1 MADPIRVLHV
11 IDKFSM
17 DGVNPSSCSRLF
29 AQWIPLH
36 NKEKFQVDVVGL
48 RPKDASGAYLEQH
61 GIKVYYI
68 EEGKYSPK
76 NINAI
81 AEIARKGNYD
91 ILHLH
96 GYSSA
101 NFGRLAGKK
110 SGAKTIVHEH
120 AVLKVL
126 PHQYIIDWL
135 LRNKGDVGLGVSKA
149 VKEFMVKGRS
159 VPSDAIDVI
168 WNGIPIQEFTRIDAG
183 KVAQFRESLDVP
195 NDAFLIGTVTRLR
208 EEKGNKYLLDAFAEI
223 AKSNSNVYLVLVGD
237 GPLKAE
243 LQQQAHTLN
252 VAARIRFTGF
262 VADIPVALGALDLV
276 VIPSLREGFGL
287 ALVEAMAA
295 GKPIVASYVGG
306 MRELAENERN
316 ALMTPPADVSA
327 LVQAINRL
335 INDVPFR
342 TKISAQAR
350 KDAEQYSIEKNV
362 EKLEELYTRM
372 TNGRKE

>member
-36 NKEKFQVDVVGL
+36 DKEKFQVDVAGL

-61 GIKVYYI
+61 GIKVFYI

-81 AEIARKGNYD
+81 AEIARNGKYD

-135 LRNKGDVGLGVSKA
+135 LRNKGDVGLGVSRA
-149 VKEFMVKGRS
+149 VKEFMVNGRS
-159 VPSDAIDVI
+159 VPSEAIDVI
-168 WNGIPIQEFTRIDAG
+168 WNGIPIQEFTRIDAA
-183 KVAQFRESLDVP
+183 KVAQFHESLDVP
-195 NDAFLIGTVTRLR
+195 ENAFLIGTVTRLR
-208 EEKGNKYLLDAFAEI
+208 EEKGNKYLIEAFAEI
-223 AKSNSNVYLVLVGD
+223 AKTNPDVYLVLFGD

-243 LQQQAHTLN
+243 LQQQANTLN
-252 VAARIRFTGF
+252 VAACVRFTGF

-276 VIPSLREGFGL
+276 AIPSLREGFGL

-295 GKPIVASYVGG
+295 GKPIVASNVGG

-316 ALMTPPADVSA
+316 ALMIPPADTSVLIA
-327 LVQAINRL
+327 AMTRL
-335 INDVPFR
+335 INDKALRVQ
-342 TKISAQAR
+342 ISAQA
-350 KDAEQYSIEKNV
+350 KEDAAQYSIEKNV
-362 EKLEELYTRM
+362 EKLEALYTRM

>member
-36 NKEKFQVDVVGL
+36 DKNKFQIDVAGL
-48 RPKDASGAYLEQH
+48 RPRDAAGVFLEQH
-61 GIKVYYI
+61 GIKVFYI

-76 NINAI
+76 NIKAI
-81 AEIARKGNYD
+81 AELAKKGNYD

-126 PHQYIIDWL
+126 PHQFVIDWL
-135 LRNKGDVGLGVSKA
+135 LRNKSDVGLGVSNA
-149 VKEFMVKGRS
+149 VKDFMMKGRS
-159 VPSDAIDVI
+159 LPEDRIEVI
-168 WNGIPIQEFTRIDAG
+168 WNGIPLEEFSQPDDK
-183 KVAQFRESLDVP
+183 KVREFRNNLGLPDEAYIL
-195 NDAFLIGTVTRLR
+195 GTVTRLR
-208 EEKGNKYLLDAFAEI
+208 EEKGDKYLLDAFAEI
-223 AKSNSNVYLVLVGD
+223 AEAHPPVFLVLIGD
-237 GPLKAE
+237 GPLKDQLSE
-243 LQQQAHTLN
+243 QTHKLGIGDR
-252 VAARIRFTGF
+252 VIFTGF
-262 VADIPVALGALDLV
+262 VADVPVALNALDLIA
-276 VIPSLREGFGL
+276 IPSLREGFGL

-306 MRELAENERN
+306 MRELAENEKN
-316 ALMTPPADVSA
+316 ALMVPPADAKELASA
-327 LVQAINRL
+327 LQRL
-335 INDVPFR
+335 LSDKKLR
-342 TKISAQAR
+342 ELLSQQAR
-350 KDAEQYSIEKNV
+350 ADSAKFSIEKNV
-362 EKLEELYTRM
+362 DALEKLYEQVV
-372 TNGRKE
+372 N

>member
-1 MADPIRVLHV
+1 MAEPIRILHV

-36 NKEKFQVDVVGL
+36 DKNKFQIDVAGL
-48 RPKDASGAYLEQH
+48 RPRDAAGAFLEQH
-61 GIKVYYI
+61 GIKVFYI

-81 AEIARKGNYD
+81 AELAKKGGYD

-126 PHQYIIDWL
+126 PHQFVIDWL
-135 LRNKGDVGLGVSKA
+135 LRKKSDVGLGVSKA
-149 VKEFMVKGRS
+149 VKEFMMKGRS
-159 VPSDAIDVI
+159 VPEEKIEVI
-168 WNGIPIQEFTRIDAG
+168 WNGIPLEEFAETDAA
-183 KVAQFRESLDVP
+183 KVAAFRKNLNLPKE
-195 NDAFLIGTVTRLR
+195 AFIIGTVTRLR
-208 EEKGNKYLLDAFAEI
+208 QEKGNHILIEAFAKI
-223 AKSNSNVYLVLVGD
+223 AASHPSAQLVLIGD
-237 GPLKAE
+237 GPQKDE
-243 LQQQAHTLN
+243 LSQLAGKLG
-252 VAARIRFTGF
+252 VANRVVFAGF
-262 VADIPVALGALDLV
+262 VSEVPVALNALDV
-276 VIPSLREGFGL
+276 VAIPSLREGFGL

-295 GKPIVASYVGG
+295 GKPIVASFVGG

-316 ALMTPPADVSA
+316 ALMVPPGDADA
-327 LVQAINRL
+327 LAAGLQRL
-335 INDVPFR
+335 IDDEKLQKKLSR
-342 TKISAQAR
+342 QAR
-350 KDAEQYSIEKNV
+350 EDSARFSIEKNV
-362 EKLEELYTRM
+362 QALEKLYSSMVGETA
-372 TNGRKE
+372 

>member
-36 NKEKFQVDVVGL
+36 DKNKFQIDVAGL
-48 RPKDASGAYLEQH
+48 RQKDSAGEFLEQH

-81 AEIARKGNYD
+81 ADLAKKGNYD

-126 PHQYIIDWL
+126 PHQYLIDWL
-135 LRNKGDVGLGVSKA
+135 LRNKGDVGLGVSQA
-149 VKEFMVKGRS
+149 VKEFMMKGRS
-159 VPSDAIDVI
+159 VPEKKIEVI
-168 WNGIPIQEFTRIDAG
+168 WNGIPIEEFTNIEIE
-183 KVAQFRESLDVP
+183 KVAEFRKGLDVP
-195 NDAFLIGTVTRLR
+195 EDAFIIGTVTRLR
-208 EEKGNKYLLDAFAEI
+208 EEKGNKYLLEAFA
-223 AKSNSNVYLVLVGD
+223 AVAQSNPNIYLVLIGD
-237 GPLKAE
+237 GPLKNE
-243 LQQQAHTLN
+243 LVEQAKALGI
-252 VAARIRFTGF
+252 VDRVRFTGF
-262 VADIPVALGALDLV
+262 VADIPVALNALDLV
-276 VIPSLREGFGL
+276 TIPSLREGFGL

-306 MRELAENERN
+306 MRELAENGKN
-316 ALMTPPADVSA
+316 ALMIPPADAGELANA
-327 LVQAINRL
+327 LKRL
-335 INDVPFR
+335 ISDTELR
-342 TKISAQAR
+342 DKISHQAQIDSAR
-350 KDAEQYSIEKNV
+350 YSIEKNV
-362 EKLEELYTRM
+362 AALEKLYDQVAHL
-372 TNGRKE
+372 N